1 MRDWTADEIKSIADR
16 LRRAR
21 IGAGFERATDAVR
34 KFGWSYSR
42 YMNYENGER
51 AVPPKQAIL
60 FAAAYGVTVDYIYFG
75 KGHILNQ
82 NEGMYAVSSRMVR
95 RIPLVALE
103 NMTDLQRIASGLEP
117 TAAESAQQRQEYH
130 ASARR
135 LDDMFLKANPGQ
147 PAVPAMN
154 FDRLVQSLYM
164 TAAVQMGAGTGPNE
178 QPRIDI
184 VGARQSIDML
194 IVLEEKTKGNI
205 SEQEKSLLQNA
216 LFDLR
221 MSFLE
226 ITNAIASSAQRPPQ
240 PKKPH

>member
-1 MRDWTADEIKSIADR
+1 MRDKEPQFTVTDRRKFTAEGE
-16 LRRAR
+16 LREGTASESSAPPV
-21 IGAGFERATDAVR
+21 IQPAVTTQAVHPDLNEPDTLATDD
-34 KFGWSYSR
+34 
-42 YMNYENGER
+42 EE
-51 AVPPKQAIL
+51 I
-60 FAAAYGVTVDYIYFG
+60 
-75 KGHILNQ
+75 
-82 NEGMYAVSSRMVR
+82 
-95 RIPLVALE
+95 IP
-103 NMTDLQRIASGLEP
+103 EP
-117 TAAESAQQRQEYH
+117 TAAESAQQRQDYH

-164 TAAVQMGAGTGPNE
+164 TAAVQMGAGSAPNE

-184 VGARQSIDML
+184 LGARQSIDML
-194 IVLEEKTKGNI
+194 SVLDEKTKGNL
-205 SEQEKSLLQNA
+205 SDQERRLLQNA

-240 PKKPH
+240 AGKPH

>member
-1 MRDWTADEIKSIADR
+1 MRDKEPQFTVTDRRKFTAEGE
-16 LRRAR
+16 LREGTASESSAPPAVAERTKPPASQ
-21 IGAGFERATDAVR
+21 GAVTTQAVHPDLNEPDGLATDD
-34 KFGWSYSR
+34 
-42 YMNYENGER
+42 EE
-51 AVPPKQAIL
+51 I
-60 FAAAYGVTVDYIYFG
+60 
-75 KGHILNQ
+75 
-82 NEGMYAVSSRMVR
+82 
-95 RIPLVALE
+95 IP
-103 NMTDLQRIASGLEP
+103 EP
-117 TAAESAQQRQEYH
+117 TAAESAQQRQDYH

-164 TAAVQMGAGTGPNE
+164 TAAVQMGAGSAPNE

-184 VGARQSIDML
+184 LGARQSIDML
-194 IVLEEKTKGNI
+194 SVLDEKTKGNL
-205 SEQEKSLLQNA
+205 SDQERRLLQNA

-240 PKKPH
+240 AGKPH

>member
-1 MRDWTADEIKSIADR
+1 MRDKEPQFTVTDR
-16 LRRAR
+16 
-21 IGAGFERATDAVR
+21 R
-34 KFGWSYSR
+34 KFTA
-42 YMNYENGER
+42 EGELR
-51 AVPPKQAIL
+51 DGTASESSPPTVSPQATVTAQAVHAGLDEP
-60 FAAAYGVTVDYIYFG
+60 D
-75 KGHILNQ
+75 
-82 NEGMYAVSSRMVR
+82 
-95 RIPLVALE
+95 ALE
-103 NMTDLQRIASGLEP
+103 TDDEEIIPEP
-117 TAAESAQQRQEYH
+117 TAAESAQQRQDYH

-164 TAAVQMGAGTGPNE
+164 TAAVQMGAGSAPNE

-184 VGARQSIDML
+184 LGARQSIDML
-194 IVLEEKTKGNI
+194 SVLDEKTKGNL
-205 SEQEKSLLQNA
+205 SDQERRLLQNA

-240 PKKPH
+240 AGKPH

>member
-1 MRDWTADEIKSIADR
+1 MRDKEPQFTVTDRRKFTAEGELRDGTASESSPPTVSPQATVTAQAVDAEFDEPDG
-16 LRRAR
+16 L
-21 IGAGFERATDAVR
+21 ATDEEE
-34 KFGWSYSR
+34 S
-42 YMNYENGER
+42 
-51 AVPPKQAIL
+51 
-60 FAAAYGVTVDYIYFG
+60 
-75 KGHILNQ
+75 
-82 NEGMYAVSSRMVR
+82 
-95 RIPLVALE
+95 IP
-103 NMTDLQRIASGLEP
+103 EP

-164 TAAVQMGAGTGPNE
+164 TAAVQMGAGSAPNE

-184 VGARQSIDML
+184 LGARQSIDML
-194 IVLEEKTKGNI
+194 SVLDEKTKGNLT
-205 SEQEKSLLQNA
+205 EQEKRLLQNA

-240 PKKPH
+240 AGKPH

>member
-1 MRDWTADEIKSIADR
+1 MRDKEPQFTVTDRRKFTAEGE
-16 LRRAR
+16 LREGTA
-21 IGAGFERATDAVR
+21 AESSAPPAVAERTKPPVSQPAVTTQAVHPDLNEPDALATDD
-34 KFGWSYSR
+34 
-42 YMNYENGER
+42 EE
-51 AVPPKQAIL
+51 I
-60 FAAAYGVTVDYIYFG
+60 
-75 KGHILNQ
+75 
-82 NEGMYAVSSRMVR
+82 
-95 RIPLVALE
+95 IP
-103 NMTDLQRIASGLEP
+103 EP
-117 TAAESAQQRQEYH
+117 TAAESAQQRQDYH

-164 TAAVQMGAGTGPNE
+164 TAAVQMGAGSAPNE

-184 VGARQSIDML
+184 LGARQSIDML
-194 IVLEEKTKGNI
+194 SVLDEKTKGNL
-205 SEQEKSLLQNA
+205 SDQERRLLQNA

-240 PKKPH
+240 AGKPH

>member
-1 MRDWTADEIKSIADR
+1 MRDKEPQFTVTDRRKFTAEGELRDETASESSAPP
-16 LRRAR
+16 AV
-21 IGAGFERATDAVR
+21 AERAKPSA
-34 KFGWSYSR
+34 S
-42 YMNYENGER
+42 
-51 AVPPKQAIL
+51 PQ
-60 FAAAYGVTVDYIYFG
+60 AAAATA
-75 KGHILNQ
+75 Q
-82 NEGMYAVSSRMVR
+82 AVHAGLDEPDALATDDEEI
-95 RIPLVALE
+95 IP
-103 NMTDLQRIASGLEP
+103 EP
-117 TAAESAQQRQEYH
+117 TAAESAQQRQDYH

-164 TAAVQMGAGTGPNE
+164 TAAVQMGAGSAPNE

-184 VGARQSIDML
+184 LGARQSIDML
-194 IVLEEKTKGNI
+194 SVLDEKTKGNLT
-205 SEQEKSLLQNA
+205 EQEKRLLQNA

-240 PKKPH
+240 AGKPH